1 MPTGPSLSQ
10 PSPTVAA
17 GDIGDEVRV
26 VVVDDSAVIRRVLAG
41 VIKQAAGVTLVGQAI
56 NGREALTVI
65 ETEHPDVVVL
75 DVEMPVLDG
84 LGALREAKRRWPG
97 LPIVMFSTLTEAGAA
112 ATLKALSE
120 GADDYLTKPISTN
133 GPVGAFDAVREQLV
147 PLLVAWG
154 EIGRQRAAR
163 RGAARERQRLARPDG
178 AGTSRTWS
186 RQLGP
191 GDTGADASSEGA
203 LHASGA
209 DGESAGHGPG
219 TRTAAASAGIAPAG
233 VLGADIACQCAR
245 TQPTRRSAGEQDDGA
260 GHRHCPWYFHR
271 WPQRSWDRRAGVA
284 GRPRGPRAHRPAHAT
299 DVYAV
304 ARRASRCP

>member
-163 RGAARERQRLARPDG
+163 RGRGARATTPRTARWRRDLPHLVAPARP
-178 AGTSRTWS
+178 RRYWRR
-186 RQLGP
+186 RQLG
-191 GDTGADASSEGA
+191 
-203 LHASGA
+203 
-209 DGESAGHGPG
+209 
-219 TRTAAASAGIAPAG
+219 R
-233 VLGADIACQCAR
+233 
-245 TQPTRRSAGEQDDGA
+245 
-260 GHRHCPWYFHR
+260 CPPR
-271 WPQRSWDRRAGVA
+271 QRSRRRKCRSWSRDAHRCCQRRDCSGR
-284 GRPRGPRAHRPAHAT
+284 RPRSRYRVPVRPHPT
-299 DVYAV
+299 D
-304 ARRASRCP
+304 PP